1 MEAASFLAFAALVAV
16 LVCPTFSPADTTDM
30 SGTVNGGDIAAGD
43 EWDVQSGSS
52 LTNQSGGRLTNQGT
66 LTIFENAALN
76 NQAGST
82 LTNFNLVTNGLGA
95 TLNNSGTISTT
106 GQSIITNAG
115 LLNNNDHATFETSYI
130 FRNTG
135 SATFN
140 NFGSLSNTASFHN
153 SGIINSSGTFQ
164 NSSSGTISNDG
175 TMNISSSLTNNGFFN
190 NTGGTINLDHS
201 LENNSGS
208 TFNNQGIINFHNGSQ
223 FDNYSLFNNNF
234 DATLNNRGVLANYVS
249 STILNNGSIQN
260 NGTIDN
266 NGILN
271 NAQGTLDNR
280 GIIRNEYRSQLYN
293 SGLLTNGS
301 DGIIENKSLLNNEG
315 TLTNQATAVLNNYGT
330 LNNSGGT
337 LNNSGSFTNE
347 ANGVV
352 YSGIFNNEESGT
364 LTNIGNL
371 SNTSIFTNNNGGTVD
386 NKGILLNA
394 TGKILHNHG
403 TLNNSGSLENQGS
416 IDNASGTLSI
426 QSGGVYTGNA
436 QSTLSRGTLNVLNGG
451 KLAVAGGDNVTVED
465 LYLSSGGTYVL
476 LFSNSGVVTLHGQV
490 HLLSNTDEQSTA
502 PTLTTITDAP
512 LYTATLTATAGASSA
527 TITSTAKSFGSV
539 MGSAAAGLDTVR
551 AIAASDSAVAGFFD
565 ALCGSN
571 NLGQVQ
577 TAVRQAMGEGAV
589 NSANLVLGT
598 AHVFNGAVSLQL
610 GSFSSGA
617 RPTTLAA
624 GFWSTAGQAQGLPD
638 DDSGLMVTLAQIA
651 SMNGVQN
658 NVQDAQNGL
667 SSLGMRG
674 QAQWM
679 HQGAR
684 GGRGGYDADMGLA
697 ALGYDAPISDNA
709 RIGVAGGFSSG
720 QSRATGVKT
729 DVKSWFIGPYGTLR
743 VGPVTLDADAA
754 YTYSHGSMKG
764 SYSFP
769 YVDSTTGDFDA
780 NTLSANLKASHTF
793 GFADN
798 AIRLTPSVGVEFA
811 YSARDAFTESGSSI
825 TRRYAAGETTSVG
838 VPIGAA
844 LQRDFIIGHTTV
856 TPELSAYYVREV
868 ADTAPTARVTLL
880 DSTVSSTTK
889 GADAGPDL
897 WRTGFG
903 VHADLGDGFNASAN
917 YTGEFGDRYS
927 NNGAELLL
935 QYAF

>member
-1 MEAASFLAFAALVAV
+1 MRSPLLQLRYGFLRLRRFGHFPMAAASFLAFAALVAV
-16 LVCPTFSPADTTDM
+16 LLCPAFSPAATTDM
-30 SGTVNGGDIAAGD
+30 SGTVYGDSIAPGD
-43 EWDVQSGSS
+43 EWDVLAG
-52 LTNQSGGRLTNQGT
+52 TRLTNSGRLGNSGT
-66 LTIFENAALN
+66 LTNSGTLENSSTLSN
-76 NQAGST
+76 VGT
-82 LTNFNLVTNGLGA
+82 LTNLDTLTSSGTMTNWGTMSNSGTLASSGTMTNAHTLVNWGTLSNAGNLYNYIGGTVDNRGTLYNDAGS
-95 TLNNSGTISTT
+95 TLNNSGILT
-106 GQSIITNAG
+106 
-115 LLNNNDHATFETSYI
+115 
-130 FRNTG
+130 
-135 SATFN
+135 
-140 NFGSLSNTASFHN
+140 N
-153 SGIINSSGTFQ
+153 SGNLY
-164 NSSSGTISNDG
+164 N
-175 TMNISSSLTNNGFFN
+175 NIG
-190 NTGGTINLDHS
+190 
-201 LENNSGS
+201 
-208 TFNNQGIINFHNGSQ
+208 
-223 FDNYSLFNNNF
+223 
-234 DATLNNRGVLANYVS
+234 
-249 STILNNGSIQN
+249 
-260 NGTIDN
+260 
-266 NGILN
+266 GILN
-271 NAQGTLDNR
+271 NDSMATLTNTGTLSNDLWSTLTNRGTLNNGQQATLKNAGTLDNY
-280 GIIRNEYRSQLYN
+280 G
-293 SGLLTNGS
+293 
-301 DGIIENKSLLNNEG
+301 
-315 TLTNQATAVLNNYGT
+315 VLNNLGVI
-330 LNNSGGT
+330 NNFIHHG
-337 LNNSGSFTNE
+337 
-347 ANGVV
+347 
-352 YSGIFNNEESGT
+352 
-364 LTNIGNL
+364 
-371 SNTSIFTNNNGGTVD
+371 D
-386 NKGILLNA
+386 NDI
-394 TGKILHNHG
+394 
-403 TLNNSGSLENQGS
+403 
-416 IDNASGTLSI
+416 SGTLSI
-426 QSGGVYTGNA
+426 QSGGVYNGYA
-436 QSTLSRGTLNVLNGG
+436 QSTLVGGTLNVLNGG
-451 KLAVAGGDNVTVED
+451 KLAVVNGDNVSVED

-476 LFSNSGVVTLHGQV
+476 LVSNSGVVTLHGQV
-490 HLLSNTDEQSTA
+490 HLLSNKDEQSTA

-512 LYTATLTATAGASSA
+512 LYTATLTATADATSA
-527 TITSTAKSFGSV
+527 TITSTAKSFGGV
-539 MGSAAAGLDTVR
+539 VGSAAAGLDTVR
-551 AIAASDSAVAGFFD
+551 AIAASDSAVAGFFN

-589 NSANLVLGT
+589 NSANLVLDT

-617 RPTTLAA
+617 RPTPLAA
-624 GFWSTAGQAQGLPD
+624 GFWSTAGQAEGLPD
-638 DDSGLMVTLAQIA
+638 GDSGLMATLGQIA

-658 NVQDAQNGL
+658 NVQGAQNGL
-667 SSLGMRG
+667 STLGMRG

-729 DVKSWFIGPYGTLR
+729 DVKSWFFGPYGTLR

-769 YVDSTTGDFDA
+769 YVDSTSGDFDA

-811 YSARDAFTESGSSI
+811 YSARDAFTESGSAI
-825 TRRYAAGETTSVG
+825 TRRYAAGETTSMG

-880 DSTVSSTTK
+880 DSTVASTTK
-889 GADAGPDL
+889 GADAGRDL

-917 YTGEFGDRYS
+917 YNGEFGDRYS